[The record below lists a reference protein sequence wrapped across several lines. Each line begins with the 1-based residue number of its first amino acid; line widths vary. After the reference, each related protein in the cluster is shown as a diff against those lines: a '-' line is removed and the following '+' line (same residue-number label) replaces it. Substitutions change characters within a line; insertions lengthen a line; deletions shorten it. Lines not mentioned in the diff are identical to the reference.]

1 MWFIPLIL
9 AVLFGVWLGEKE
21 QPISNWIIAFIAV
34 LLIGWIFGLIMPALM
49 PALATYAVPMDQL
62 VYVYALTAIMGLVL
76 GLVTIK
82 VKQAIIK

>member
-34 LLIGWIFGLIMPALM
+34 LLIGWIFGLIVPALM
-49 PALATYAVPMDQL
+49 PALATYAVTD
-62 VYVYALTAIMGLVL
+62 VTVYAIITIIGLVL
-76 GLVTIK
+76 GLITVKI
-82 VKQAIIK
+82 KQAVIK

>member
-9 AVLFGVWLGEKE
+9 AVLFGIWLGEKE

-34 LLIGWIFGLIMPALM
+34 LLIGWIFGLIIPALI
-49 PALATYAVPMDQL
+49 PALATYAVAADQL
-62 VYVYALTAIMGLVL
+62 VYVYALTAIIGLVL

-82 VKQAIIK
+82 IKQAIIK

>member
-21 QPISNWIIAFIAV
+21 QSISNWIIAFIAV
-34 LLIGWIFGLIMPALM
+34 LLIGWVFGLIIPALM
-49 PALATYAVPMDQL
+49 PTLATYAVPTDQL
-62 VYVYALTAIMGLVL
+62 FYVYALTTIMGLVL

-82 VKQAIIK
+82 IKQTIIK